1 MISRAEFDA
10 YNAAV
15 EEIAA
20 GAESDVRNAVLAWCR
35 ENPDAAVAEKR
46 EAAKLIMEG
55 VVQSYD
61 EMAASLAADWYDYR
75 AEYEGAR
82 LEKAITATVY
92 DPDSI
97 DRVARY
103 QAGKL
108 LSGDDAGFADA
119 CGEFARNDAMRG
131 LNETVVA
138 NVERDRGR
146 GVRFARIPTGYE
158 TCTFC
163 IMLASRGAVYT
174 SREAAGEFKHY
185 HRRCDCKVVPG
196 HSDDRFA
203 ELVEG
208 VRPNEL
214 YSLWKE
220 MESIDGDHAIDN
232 AHKLAL
238 KQRRVNL
245 YRARSNPSKAYRA
258 ENLDLSRLWPGEL
271 KRMQKKN
278 PLEWESYVEI
288 SKMGYDQI
296 LLHEQ
301 GGASAN
307 IDVLLRLNGEWLYW
321 DVKTIEGGAHAIK
334 KRMGEC
340 YSKWTR
346 LTEDGAVI
354 PDDVDI
360 SKIDSPRAIVDNRYS
375 KITDA
380 EAARQIEESM
390 AYLSEK
396 GEFEFAQAMLI
407 RKDGAVNVFG
417 K

>member
-1 MISRAEFDA
+1 MIARAEFDA
-10 YNAAV
+10 YSAAAD
-15 EEIAA
+15 EIAA
-20 GAESDVRNAVLAWCR
+20 GAEHDVRDAVLAWCR
-35 ENPDAAVAEKR
+35 ENPDATVAEKR

-75 AEYEGAR
+75 AECEGAR
-82 LEKAITATVY
+82 LERAIAATVY

-97 DRVARY
+97 DRAARY

-108 LSGDDAGFADA
+108 IGGDDAGFADA

-131 LNETVVA
+131 LNETVVSNA
-138 NVERDRGR
+138 ERDKGR

-163 IMLASRGAVYT
+163 IMLASRGAAYT

-196 HSDDRFA
+196 HSDDPFA

-214 YSLWKE
+214 HSLWKE
-220 MESIDGDHAIDN
+220 MESIDGDHALDG
-232 AHKLAL
+232 AHRLAL
-238 KQRRVNL
+238 KQRCVNL
-245 YRARSNPSKAYRA
+245 YRARSNPSTAYRA
-258 ENLDLSRLWPGEL
+258 ENLDLSRLRPGEL
-271 KRMQKKN
+271 KRMRKKN

-296 LLHEQ
+296 LLHER
-301 GGASAN
+301 GDAAAN
-307 IDVLLRLNGEWLYW
+307 IDVLLKLGGDWRYW
-321 DVKTIEGGAHAIK
+321 DVKTLEGGAGALR
-334 KRMGEC
+334 KRMTEC
-340 YSKWTR
+340 YSKWAR
-346 LTEDGAVI
+346 LAEDGAVI
-354 PDDVDI
+354 PDDVDV

-380 EAARQIEESM
+380 EAASQIEESM
-390 AYLSEK
+390 AYLSGT

-407 RKDGAVNVFG
+407 RKDGAVDVLG